1 MQSLD
6 AVDEDMA
13 EVMCAGVYAEDE
25 VEDYFSDETSEEDDL
40 GMEMLDFDAVEAE
53 FEASLANAPLLTLG
67 GQQPPQHQ
75 QTEEEHLPQ

>member
-1 MQSLD
+1 MD

-40 GMEMLDFDAVEAE
+40 GEDMLDFDAVEAE

-67 GQQPPQHQ
+67 GQQAQQ
-75 QTEEEHLPQ
+75 QTEMEDLP